1 MINTFS
7 KLPKVY
13 QGILYILT
21 GTIALLY
28 ALGIIE
34 KGITILVI
42 GLALYAI
49 IIGCTKLGLLQNISH
64 YSAKIKNLTT
74 KK

>member
-1 MINTFS
+1 MLKSFS
-7 KLPKVY
+7 QIPDAY
-13 QGILYILT
+13 QGILYILA

-49 IIGCTKLGLLQNISH
+49 IIGCIKLELVKKASTLLSQ
-64 YSAKIKNLTT
+64 T
-74 KK
+74 KKH

>member
-1 MINTFS
+1 MLESFNQIPDT
-7 KLPKVY
+7 Y
-13 QGILYILT
+13 QGVLYILT
-21 GTIALLY
+21 GAIVLLY

-49 IIGCTKLGLLQNISH
+49 LIGCTKLGLVKKASMLLNQ
-64 YSAKIKNLTT
+64 T
-74 KK
+74 KKN